1 MWNNWNIYPWSYEY
15 FQPLYL
21 WFLVLLPLVGFM
33 LYRKEFYRKADIP
46 FSAPSLLQR
55 QLESKSIVW
64 LRRIL
69 IALKLLIFSMFL
81 FILAQ
86 PFRWKD
92 MQIHPDNYALGIDIM
107 LAIDVSLSMQA
118 KDFNPNRL
126 QAAKN
131 VAFDF
136 IDKREGDRIGFVAY
150 AGEAYSASPPTLD
163 YALLKSKIQEV
174 NGFEIEQG
182 TAIGTGL
189 GTAVL
194 QLKND
199 TIKSKVIILLTDGMN
214 NAGQLSPLAAAE
226 LAKNKNI
233 CVYTIGVGTIGKALT
248 PVITPF
254 GLNYEYQEVEIDE
267 KTLTAIAEETGGK
280 YFRATDQK
288 SLSEI
293 YKRIDAM
300 EKQKKE
306 DKMSQI
312 DPPTSPGAFINWLL
326 LSLLCFLFLEFG
338 FFTFQRL
345 SK

>member
-1 MWNNWNIYPWSYEY
+1 
-15 FQPLYL
+15 
-21 WFLVLLPLVGFM
+21 
-33 LYRKEFYRKADIP
+33 
-46 FSAPSLLQR
+46 
-55 QLESKSIVW
+55 
-64 LRRIL
+64 
-69 IALKLLIFSMFL
+69 MFL

>member
-1 MWNNWNIYPWSYEY
+1 MWNNWNINPWDFAY

-21 WFLVLLPLVGFM
+21 WLLVLLPLVGFM
-33 LYRKEFYRKADIP
+33 LYRKEFYRKADLP

-55 QLESKSIVW
+55 QLESKAIVW

-92 MQIHPDNYALGIDIM
+92 MQIHPDNYAFGIDIM

-136 IDKREGDRIGFVAY
+136 IDEREGDRIGFVAY